1 MPSPPDSEIFT
12 NLSFPLPY
20 RPLFLVGLQLFA
32 WATNLHGLNSCGV
45 DVTRAMSLRL
55 ETNFTRP
62 SVPTYHPALNHLKT
76 ISLYKSTYQL
86 FLSYSSLCMSS
97 WVLFRVMTH
106 GQPSLVDKY
115 GYIPVI
121 TAIVIIFLLLCPYD
135 ILVKSERQR
144 FARWDVFF
152 SHFTRN

>member
-1 MPSPPDSEIFT
+1 MPSSPDSELLT

-20 RPLFLVGLQLFA
+20 RPLFLVGLQLLA

-62 SVPTYHPALNHLKT
+62 SVPTYHPAFNHLKT
-76 ISLYKSTYQL
+76 VSLYQSTYRL
-86 FLSYSSLCMSS
+86 FLSYSSFCMSS
-97 WVLFRVMTH
+97 WILFRVMTH

-115 GYIPVI
+115 DYIPVI
-121 TAIVIIFLLLCPYD
+121 TAIAIICLLLCPYD

-144 FARWDVFF
+144 FTRCDVFF
-152 SHFTRN
+152 SCLTRD